1 MCVYIYVNQ
10 NKQPKKKK
18 KEIEILQTVTLSYDG
33 NKEEHDRDQGDGGG
47 DNVAKYGRLDCGGL
61 IKETDDGTLPVKSS
75 PVQLSFLF
83 EFFFFLVEGLLE
95 RRKKLVKS

>member
-1 MCVYIYVNQ
+1 MRAYIYMQIKTSNQ
-10 NKQPKKKK
+10 KKI
-18 KEIEILQTVTLSYDG
+18 KEIKILQTVTLSYDG

-83 EFFFFLVEGLLE
+83 QFFFFSG
-95 RRKKLVKS
+95 